1 MKNSAARHHKLARFI
16 GAFVVALA
24 AIGMASAEAA
34 EVRVFAGGAPQET
47 LEALAPEFEKR
58 TGHRVKFTFAH
69 VSIIQK
75 KLVAGEQA
83 DVILLPVP
91 LMANM
96 EKAIGLRPE
105 GRSVLARIGIG
116 VVVRDGGARPDIS
129 TIDAVRR
136 MLLEARAIAVP
147 QPGGLTGSHL
157 MRMMTKLG
165 IADEVRAKL
174 RHKPAIDRGADLVGA
189 GEADVGLYLASEVMG
204 AKGAVLAGMLPAE
217 LQNYVVYSIAV
228 PAYNASPEP
237 ALAFVKFVSDA
248 ANREAWKATGFELM
262 EGNK

>member
-1 MKNSAARHHKLARFI
+1 
-16 GAFVVALA
+16 
-24 AIGMASAEAA
+24 
-34 EVRVFAGGAPQET
+34 
-47 LEALAPEFEKR
+47 
-58 TGHRVKFTFAH
+58 
-69 VSIIQK
+69 
-75 KLVAGEQA
+75 
-83 DVILLPVP
+83 
-91 LMANM
+91 MANM

-116 VVVRDGGARPDIS
+116 VVVREGGKRPDIS
-129 TIDAVRR
+129 TVDAVRR

-147 QPGGLTGSHL
+147 QPEGLTGSHL

-165 IADEVRAKL
+165 IADDVRAKL

-189 GEADVGLYLASEVMG
+189 GDADVGLYLASEVLG
-204 AKGAVLAGMLPAE
+204 AKGATLAGMLPAE

-228 PAYNASPEP
+228 PADNTSPEP

-262 EGNK
+262 EGN

>member
-1 MKNSAARHHKLARFI
+1 MRNSAIRWRKLARCI
-16 GAFVVALA
+16 APLVAALA
-24 AIGMASAEAA
+24 VVVPASSKAA
-34 EVRVFAGGAPQET
+34 DVRVFAGGAPQET
-47 LEALAPEFEKR
+47 LEVLAPEFEKR

-69 VSIIQK
+69 VSVIQK
-75 KLVAGEQA
+75 KLAAGEHA
-83 DVILLPVP
+83 EVILLPVP
-91 LMANM
+91 LMANT
-96 EKAIGLRPE
+96 EKVIGLRSE
-105 GRSVLARIGIG
+105 GRSVIARIGIG
-116 VVVRDGGARPDIS
+116 VVVPQGGKRPDIS
-129 TIDAVRR
+129 TVDAIRR

-165 IADEVRAKL
+165 VADEVRAKL

-189 GEADVGLYLASEVMG
+189 GDADVGLYLASEVMG

-217 LQNYVVYSIAV
+217 LQNYVVYAIAV
-228 PAYNASPEP
+228 PAYNTSPEP

-262 EGNK
+262 EGN

>member
-1 MKNSAARHHKLARFI
+1 MRNSAARLQQLARLI
-16 GAFVVALA
+16 GAFAVAVA
-24 AIGMASAEAA
+24 VTGMAPVEAA
-34 EVRVFAGGAPQET
+34 EIRVFAGGAPQET
-47 LEALAPEFEKR
+47 LEALAPQFEKQI
-58 TGHRVKFTFAH
+58 GHRVKFTFAH

-75 KLVAGEQA
+75 KLAAGERA
-83 DVILLPVP
+83 EVILLPVP
-91 LMANM
+91 LMAKA
-96 EKAIGLRPE
+96 EKVIGLRSE

-116 VVVRDGGARPDIS
+116 VVVREGGARPDIS
-129 TIDAVRR
+129 TVDAVRR

-165 IADEVRAKL
+165 IADAVRPKL
-174 RHKPAIDRGADLVGA
+174 RHKPAIDRGADLIGA
-189 GEADVGLYLASEVMG
+189 GEADVGLYLASVVVG
-204 AKGAVLAGMLPAE
+204 ANGATLVGMLPAE

-262 EGNK
+262 EGTK